1 MVGRECEQVL
11 RLARTLRTRQRA
23 QRLGSPG
30 LLARGLGKAGNHQFP
45 FEESVGG
52 LSPADVHDAGRRHRG
67 GEPVERVA
75 GIGES
80 GATEEMEG
88 EAIEERHW
96 IRATP
101 AGAPALAYQIGRAS

>member
-11 RLARTLRTRQRA
+11 RLARTLRTRQRT

-30 LLARGLGKAGNHQFP
+30 LLAGGLGKTGNHQFS
-45 FEESVGG
+45 FEESAGG
-52 LSPADVHDAGRRHRG
+52 LSPADVHDAGCRHRG

-75 GIGES
+75 GTGES
-80 GATEEMEG
+80 GAAEEMEG

-96 IRATP
+96 LRATTT
-101 AGAPALAYQIGRAS
+101 